1 MAVKVKEVAKVAIAI
16 EEVIIVI
23 KRIEVVEVFKEE
35 DIEDINPGAGLVYI
49 N

>member
-1 MAVKVKEVAKVAIAI
+1 MAVEVKEVAKVAVVI

-23 KRIEVVEVFKEE
+23 KRIEVIKVFKKR
-35 DIEDINPGAGLVYI
+35 DVEDINLRVRLIYI

>member
-1 MAVKVKEVAKVAIAI
+1 VKEVAKVAMAI

-35 DIEDINPGAGLVYI
+35 DVKDINLRVKLIYI